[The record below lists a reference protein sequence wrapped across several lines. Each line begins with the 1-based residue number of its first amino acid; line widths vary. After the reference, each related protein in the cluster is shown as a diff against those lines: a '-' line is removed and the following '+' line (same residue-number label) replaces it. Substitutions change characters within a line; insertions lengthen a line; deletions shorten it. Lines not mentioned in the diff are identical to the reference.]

1 MEEYGDHQEQHR
13 VVRRQRQMGI
23 RDRKAASEGEL
34 KGILGYEERPL
45 VSADYVNDPRSGIV
59 DSLSTMM
66 VNDTQLKLLV
76 WYDNEWGYS
85 NRMMDLTKIVAA
97 SL

>member
-1 MEEYGDHQEQHR
+1 
-13 VVRRQRQMGI
+13 
-23 RDRKAASEGEL
+23 
-34 KGILGYEERPL
+34 
-45 VSADYVNDPRSGIV
+45 
-59 DSLSTMM
+59 MM